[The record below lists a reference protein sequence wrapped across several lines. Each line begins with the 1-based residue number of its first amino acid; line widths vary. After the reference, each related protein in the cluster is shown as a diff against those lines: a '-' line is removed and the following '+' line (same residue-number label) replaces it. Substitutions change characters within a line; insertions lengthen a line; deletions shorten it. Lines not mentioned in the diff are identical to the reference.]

1 MKEYGYVRVS
11 SLDQNEE
18 RQLIEM
24 KKLGIP
30 EERIFKDKQSGKDFD
45 RPNYKRLVRKL
56 KKGDLLYILSID
68 RLGRN
73 YEEIQS
79 QWRYLT
85 REKEVDIAVIDMPL
99 LDTRRGKDLMGTF
112 LADIVLQ
119 ILSFVAQ
126 NERDNIRKR
135 QAQGIAA
142 AKANGM
148 KFGRP
153 TLDIPKDFNSI
164 VEKWENGF
172 IRISEAAERCGMS
185 EATFYRRLREY
196 RAMKEI
202 SAK

>member
-11 SLDQNEE
+11 SIDQNEE

-24 KKLGIP
+24 KNLGIP
-30 EERIFKDKQSGKDFD
+30 EERIYKDKQSGKDFD

-85 REKEVDIAVIDMPL
+85 RDKEVDIAVIDMPL

-126 NERDNIRKR
+126 NERENIRKR

-164 VEKWENGF
+164 VEKWESGG
-172 IRISEAAERCGMS
+172 IRISDAAERCGMS

-196 RAMKEI
+196 RAMKEV

>member
-18 RQLIEM
+18 RQMVEM
-24 KKLGIP
+24 RQLGIA
-30 EERIFKDKQSGKDFD
+30 EENIYKDKQSGKDFN
-45 RPNYKRLVRKL
+45 RPMYQKLLRKL
-56 KKGDLLYILSID
+56 KKGDVLYIMSID

-79 QWRYLT
+79 QWRFLT
-85 REKEVDIAVIDMPL
+85 REKEVDVSVIDMPL

-119 ILSFVAQ
+119 VLSFVAQ
-126 NERDNIRKR
+126 NERENIRKR

-153 TLDIPKDFNSI
+153 VKKAPPNFLEI
-164 VEKWENGF
+164 VEKWESG
-172 IRISEAAERCGMS
+172 IIKSYEAAEMCGMC
-185 EATFYRRLREY
+185 E
-196 RAMKEI
+196 
-202 SAK
+202 